1 LGLKWLYGKFVFDG
15 IYALEIPTTI
25 GFSLTK
31 CVNPILKLVK
41 VHQSRRNIMAA
52 KQLIFDVEARNALK
66 RGADTLA
73 DAVKVTLGPR
83 GRNVVLQKSFGAPV
97 ITSDGVTVAKEIDL
111 PDHYENMGAQLLKS
125 VATKTNDAV
134 GDGTTTATVLA
145 QEIVNEGLKNVAAG
159 ADPMQLKIGID
170 KAAEVI
176 VAELQKQSKSV
187 NTSDEI
193 AQVASIAANDSANRS
208 DIGQTVADAM
218 EKVGKDGVITIED
231 GKSAQTEVDIVEGM
245 QFDRGYLSAHF
256 ATDPEDMVAELEDPL
271 ILINTDKISAVAD
284 LVPIL
289 EKVGQL
295 GRPLLIIAEDVEGE
309 ALAVLVVNKL
319 RGGLRVAAVKAPG
332 FGDRRKEMLADIG
345 ILTGGQVISEDVGI
359 RLENVVAGM
368 LGSARR
374 VIVDKDNT
382 TIVGGT
388 GTTEDVQARII
399 QIRQQI
405 EETTSDYDREKLEE
419 RLAKLA
425 GGVAVID
432 VGAATEVEMKERKA
446 RFEDALSATRAAV
459 EEGIVTGGGI
469 ALLRAGAALADFHL
483 EGDQETGVNII
494 RKVLESPIRI
504 IAENAGLEGS
514 VVAAKVKDSEG
525 SYGLNAATGE
535 YGDLLEAGIV
545 DPTKVVRS
553 AIQNGSSI
561 AGLLLTTET
570 LITEVEE
577 EPEDHEHGHHHHGH
591 GHHHH

>member
-1 LGLKWLYGKFVFDG
+1 
-15 IYALEIPTTI
+15 
-25 GFSLTK
+25 
-31 CVNPILKLVK
+31 
-41 VHQSRRNIMAA
+41 MAA

-66 RGADTLA
+66 EGADALA
-73 DAVKVTLGPR
+73 NAVKVTLGPR

-145 QEIVNEGLKNVAAG
+145 QEIVHEGLKNVAAG

-176 VAELQKQSKSV
+176 VGELQNQSKSV

-193 AQVASIAANDSANRS
+193 VQVASIAANDNANRS

-218 EKVGKDGVITIED
+218 DKVGKDGVITIED
-231 GKSAQTEVDIVEGM
+231 GKSAETEVDIVEGM
-245 QFDRGYLSAHF
+245 QFDRGYLSPHF
-256 ATDPEDMVAELEDPL
+256 ATDPESMVAELEDPL
-271 ILINTDKISAVAD
+271 ILINTSKISTVTD
-284 LVPIL
+284 LVPVL

-295 GRPLLIIAEDVEGE
+295 GRPLLIIAEDIEGE

-319 RGGLRVAAVKAPG
+319 RGGLKVVAVKAPG
-332 FGDRRKEMLADIG
+332 FGDRRKEMLEDIG

-359 RLENVVAGM
+359 RLENVVVGM

-382 TIVGGT
+382 TIVGGA
-388 GTTEDVQARII
+388 GTTEDVQARIG

-405 EETTSDYDREKLEE
+405 EVTTSDYDREKLEE

-425 GGVAVID
+425 GGVAVVN
-432 VGAATEVEMKERKA
+432 VGAATEVEMKEKKA

-469 ALLRAGAALADFHL
+469 ALLRAGASLEDFHL
-483 EGDQETGVNII
+483 EGDQETGVNIV
-494 RKVLESPIRI
+494 RRVLESPIRT
-504 IAENAGLEGS
+504 IAENAGFEGS
-514 VVAAKVKDSEG
+514 VVAAQVKDGEG

-535 YGDLLEAGIV
+535 YGDLLEAGVV

-553 AIQNGSSI
+553 AIQNGASV

-577 EPEDHEHGHHHHGH
+577 EPDDHGHHHHGH
-591 GHHHH
+591 GHHHHH

>member
-1 LGLKWLYGKFVFDG
+1 
-15 IYALEIPTTI
+15 
-25 GFSLTK
+25 
-31 CVNPILKLVK
+31 
-41 VHQSRRNIMAA
+41 MAA

-66 RGADTLA
+66 QGADALA
-73 DAVKVTLGPR
+73 NAVKVTLGPR

-111 PDHYENMGAQLLKS
+111 PDHYENIGAQLLKS

-145 QEIVNEGLKNVAAG
+145 QEIVHEGLKNVAAG

-176 VAELQKQSKSV
+176 VGELRKQSKSV
-187 NTSDEI
+187 DTSDEI
-193 AQVASIAANDSANRS
+193 AQVASIAANDNANRS
-208 DIGQTVADAM
+208 DIGQTVANAM

-231 GKSAQTEVDIVEGM
+231 GKSAETEVDIVEGM

-256 ATDPEDMVAELEDPL
+256 ATDPEAMVTELEDPL

-284 LVPIL
+284 LVPLL

-295 GRPLLIIAEDVEGE
+295 GRPLLVIAEDVEGE

-359 RLENVVAGM
+359 RLENVVVGM

-382 TIVGGT
+382 TIVGGA
-388 GTTEDVQARII
+388 GASEDVEARIG

-425 GGVAVID
+425 GGVAVVN

-459 EEGIVTGGGI
+459 EEGVVTGGGI
-469 ALLRAGAALADFHL
+469 ALLRAGAALEDFHL
-483 EGDQETGVNII
+483 EGDQETGVNIV
-494 RKVLESPIRI
+494 RRVLESPIRT

-514 VVAAKVKDSEG
+514 VVAAKVKDGEG
-525 SYGLNAATGE
+525 SYGLNAATGD
-535 YGDLLEAGIV
+535 YGDLLEAGII

-553 AIQNGSSI
+553 AIQNGASV

-577 EPEDHEHGHHHHGH
+577 EADDHGHHHHGH
-591 GHHHH
+591 HHHHH

>member
-1 LGLKWLYGKFVFDG
+1 
-15 IYALEIPTTI
+15 
-25 GFSLTK
+25 
-31 CVNPILKLVK
+31 
-41 VHQSRRNIMAA
+41 MAA

-66 RGADTLA
+66 EGADALA
-73 DAVKVTLGPR
+73 NAVKVTLGPR

-145 QEIVNEGLKNVAAG
+145 QEIVHEGLKNVAAG

-176 VAELQKQSKSV
+176 VGELQKQSKSV

-193 AQVASIAANDSANRS
+193 AQVASIAANDNANRS

-218 EKVGKDGVITIED
+218 DKVGKDGVITIED
-231 GKSAQTEVDIVEGM
+231 GKSAETEVDIVEGM
-245 QFDRGYLSAHF
+245 QFDRGYLSPHF
-256 ATDPEDMVAELEDPL
+256 ATDPESMVAELEDPL
-271 ILINTDKISAVAD
+271 ILINTEKISTVTD
-284 LVPIL
+284 LVPVL

-295 GRPLLIIAEDVEGE
+295 GRPLLIIAEDIEGE

-319 RGGLRVAAVKAPG
+319 RGGLRVVAVKAPG
-332 FGDRRKEMLADIG
+332 FGDRRKEMLEDIG
-345 ILTGGQVISEDVGI
+345 ILTGGQVISEDIGI

-388 GTTEDVQARII
+388 GAAEDVQARIG

-425 GGVAVID
+425 GGVAVVN

-469 ALLRAGAALADFHL
+469 ALLRAGSALEDFHL
-483 EGDQETGVNII
+483 EGDQETGVSIV
-494 RKVLESPIRI
+494 RRVLESPIRT

-514 VVAAKVKDSEG
+514 VVAANVKDGEG

-535 YGDLLEAGIV
+535 YGDLLEAGVV

-553 AIQNGSSI
+553 AIQNGASV

-577 EPEDHEHGHHHHGH
+577 EPEDHGHHHHGH

>member
-1 LGLKWLYGKFVFDG
+1 
-15 IYALEIPTTI
+15 
-25 GFSLTK
+25 
-31 CVNPILKLVK
+31 
-41 VHQSRRNIMAA
+41 MAA

-66 RGADTLA
+66 EGADALA
-73 DAVKVTLGPR
+73 NAVKVTLGPR

-145 QEIVNEGLKNVAAG
+145 QEIVHEGLKNVAAG

-176 VAELQKQSKSV
+176 VGELQKQSKSV
-187 NTSDEI
+187 NTNDEI
-193 AQVASIAANDSANRS
+193 AQVASIAANDNANRS

-218 EKVGKDGVITIED
+218 DKVGKDGVITIED
-231 GKSAQTEVDIVEGM
+231 GKGAETEVDIVEGM
-245 QFDRGYLSAHF
+245 QFDRGYLSPHF
-256 ATDPEDMVAELEDPL
+256 ATDPESMVAELEDPL
-271 ILINTDKISAVAD
+271 ILINTGKISTVTD
-284 LVPIL
+284 LVPVL

-295 GRPLLIIAEDVEGE
+295 GRPLLIVAEDVEGE

-319 RGGLRVAAVKAPG
+319 RGGLRVVAVKAPG
-332 FGDRRKEMLADIG
+332 FGDRRNEMLADIG

-368 LGSARR
+368 MGSARR

-388 GTTEDVQARII
+388 GAAEDVQARIG

-425 GGVAVID
+425 GGVAVVN
-432 VGAATEVEMKERKA
+432 VGAATEVEMKEKKA

-469 ALLRAGAALADFHL
+469 ALLRAGSVLEDFHL
-483 EGDQETGVNII
+483 EGDQETGVNIV
-494 RKVLESPIRI
+494 RRVLESPIRT

-514 VVAAKVKDSEG
+514 VVAATVKDGEG

-553 AIQNGSSI
+553 AIQNGASV

-577 EPEDHEHGHHHHGH
+577 EPEDHGHHHHGH
-591 GHHHH
+591 HHHHH

>member
-1 LGLKWLYGKFVFDG
+1 
-15 IYALEIPTTI
+15 
-25 GFSLTK
+25 
-31 CVNPILKLVK
+31 
-41 VHQSRRNIMAA
+41 MAA

-66 RGADTLA
+66 RGADALA
-73 DAVKVTLGPR
+73 DAVRVTLGPR
-83 GRNVVLQKSFGAPV
+83 GRNVVLQKSFGSPV

-111 PDHYENMGAQLLKS
+111 PDHYENIGAQLLKS

-145 QEIVNEGLKNVAAG
+145 QEIVHEGLKNVAAG

-176 VAELQKQSKSV
+176 VGELQKQSNSV

-193 AQVASIAANDSANRS
+193 AQVASIAANDNANRS
-208 DIGQTVADAM
+208 DIGKTVADAM

-256 ATDPEDMVAELEDPL
+256 STDLETMVAELEDPL
-271 ILINTDKISAVAD
+271 ILINTGKISAVAD
-284 LVPIL
+284 LVPVL

-319 RGGLRVAAVKAPG
+319 RGGLRVVAVKAPG
-332 FGDRRKEMLADIG
+332 FGDRRKEMLEDIG
-345 ILTGGQVISEDVGI
+345 ILTGGQVISEDIGI

-388 GTTEDVQARII
+388 GATEDVQARIG

-405 EETTSDYDREKLEE
+405 EETTSDYDQEKLEE

-425 GGVAVID
+425 GGVAVVN
-432 VGAATEVEMKERKA
+432 VGAATEVEMKEKKA

-469 ALLRAGAALADFHL
+469 ALLRADAALEDFHL
-483 EGDQETGVNII
+483 EGDQETGVNIV
-494 RKVLESPIRI
+494 RSVLESPTRI

-514 VVAAKVKDSEG
+514 VVAAKVKDGEG

-553 AIQNGSSI
+553 AIQNGASV

-577 EPEDHEHGHHHHGH
+577 EPEDHGHHHGHHHHH
-591 GHHHH
+591 

>member
-1 LGLKWLYGKFVFDG
+1 
-15 IYALEIPTTI
+15 
-25 GFSLTK
+25 
-31 CVNPILKLVK
+31 
-41 VHQSRRNIMAA
+41 MAA

-111 PDHYENMGAQLLKS
+111 PDHYENIGAQLLKS

-374 VIVDKDNT
+374 VIIDKDNT

-388 GTTEDVQARII
+388 GTTEDVQARIR

-494 RKVLESPIRI
+494 RKVLESPLRI

-553 AIQNGSSI
+553 AIQNSSSI

-577 EPEDHEHGHHHHGH
+577 EPEDHEHGHHNHGH

>member
-1 LGLKWLYGKFVFDG
+1 
-15 IYALEIPTTI
+15 
-25 GFSLTK
+25 
-31 CVNPILKLVK
+31 
-41 VHQSRRNIMAA
+41 MAA

-66 RGADTLA
+66 EGADALA
-73 DAVKVTLGPR
+73 NAVKVTLGPR

-145 QEIVNEGLKNVAAG
+145 QEIVHEGLKNVAAG

-170 KAAEVI
+170 KAAEV
-176 VAELQKQSKSV
+176 VVGELQKQSKSV

-193 AQVASIAANDSANRS
+193 AQVASIAANDNANRS
-208 DIGQTVADAM
+208 DIGQTVANAM
-218 EKVGKDGVITIED
+218 DKVGKDGVITIED
-231 GKSAQTEVDIVEGM
+231 GKGAETEVDIVEGM

-256 ATDPEDMVAELEDPL
+256 ATDPESMIAELEDPL
-271 ILINTDKISAVAD
+271 ILINTGKISTVTD
-284 LVPIL
+284 LVPVL

-295 GRPLLIIAEDVEGE
+295 GRPLLIIAEDIEGE

-319 RGGLRVAAVKAPG
+319 RGGLRVVAVKAPG
-332 FGDRRKEMLADIG
+332 FGDRRNEMLADIG
-345 ILTGGQVISEDVGI
+345 VLTGGQVISEDVGI

-388 GTTEDVQARII
+388 GAAEDVQARIG
-399 QIRQQI
+399 QIRQQM

-425 GGVAVID
+425 GGVAVVN
-432 VGAATEVEMKERKA
+432 VGAATEVEMKEKKA

-469 ALLRAGAALADFHL
+469 ALLRAGSALEDFHL
-483 EGDQETGVNII
+483 EGDQETGVNIV
-494 RKVLESPIRI
+494 RRVLESPIRT

-514 VVAAKVKDSEG
+514 VVAAQVKDGEG

-535 YGDLLEAGIV
+535 YGDLLEVGIV

-553 AIQNGSSI
+553 AIQNGASV

-577 EPEDHEHGHHHHGH
+577 EPDDHGHHHHGH
-591 GHHHH
+591 GHHHHH

>member
-1 LGLKWLYGKFVFDG
+1 
-15 IYALEIPTTI
+15 
-25 GFSLTK
+25 
-31 CVNPILKLVK
+31 
-41 VHQSRRNIMAA
+41 MAA

-111 PDHYENMGAQLLKS
+111 PDHYENIGAQLLKS

-388 GTTEDVQARII
+388 GTTEDVQARIT

-494 RKVLESPIRI
+494 RKVLESPLRI

-553 AIQNGSSI
+553 AIQNSSSI

-577 EPEDHEHGHHHHGH
+577 EPENHEHGHHGH

>member
-1 LGLKWLYGKFVFDG
+1 
-15 IYALEIPTTI
+15 
-25 GFSLTK
+25 
-31 CVNPILKLVK
+31 
-41 VHQSRRNIMAA
+41 MAA

-66 RGADTLA
+66 QGADELA
-73 DAVKVTLGPR
+73 NAVKVTLGPR

-145 QEIVNEGLKNVAAG
+145 QEIVHEGLKNVAAG

-170 KAAEVI
+170 KAAEI
-176 VAELQKQSKSV
+176 VVGELQKQSKSV
-187 NTSDEI
+187 STNDEI
-193 AQVASIAANDSANRS
+193 AQVASIAANDNANRS

-218 EKVGKDGVITIED
+218 DKVGKDGVITIED
-231 GKSAQTEVDIVEGM
+231 GKSAETEVAIVEGM

-256 ATDPEDMVAELEDPL
+256 ATDPETMVVELEDPL
-271 ILINTDKISAVAD
+271 ILINVDKISTVTD
-284 LVPIL
+284 LVPVL

-319 RGGLRVAAVKAPG
+319 RGGLKVAAVKAPG
-332 FGDRRKEMLADIG
+332 FGDRRKEMLEDIG

-374 VIVDKDNT
+374 VIIDKDNT
-382 TIVGGT
+382 TIVGGA
-388 GTTEDVQARII
+388 GTAEDVQARIG

-405 EETTSDYDREKLEE
+405 EVTTSDYDQEKLEE

-425 GGVAVID
+425 GGVAVVN
-432 VGAATEVEMKERKA
+432 VGAATEVEMKEKKA

-469 ALLRAGAALADFHL
+469 ALLRAGAALEDFHL
-483 EGDQETGVNII
+483 EGDQETGVNIV
-494 RKVLESPIRI
+494 RRVLESPIRT

-514 VVAAKVKDSEG
+514 VVAAQVKDGEG

-535 YGDLLEAGIV
+535 YGDLLEAGVV

-553 AIQNGSSI
+553 AIQNGASV

-577 EPEDHEHGHHHHGH
+577 EPDDHGHHHHGH
-591 GHHHH
+591 GHHHHH

>member
-1 LGLKWLYGKFVFDG
+1 
-15 IYALEIPTTI
+15 
-25 GFSLTK
+25 
-31 CVNPILKLVK
+31 
-41 VHQSRRNIMAA
+41 MAA

-66 RGADTLA
+66 QGADELA
-73 DAVKVTLGPR
+73 NAVKVTLGPR

-145 QEIVNEGLKNVAAG
+145 QEIVHEGLKNVAAG

-170 KAAEVI
+170 KAAEV
-176 VAELQKQSKSV
+176 VVGELQKQSKSV
-187 NTSDEI
+187 STNDEI
-193 AQVASIAANDSANRS
+193 AQVASIAANDNANRS

-218 EKVGKDGVITIED
+218 DKVGKDGVITIED
-231 GKSAQTEVDIVEGM
+231 GKSAETEVDIVEGM

-256 ATDPEDMVAELEDPL
+256 ATDPETMVVELEDPL
-271 ILINTDKISAVAD
+271 ILINVDKISTVTD
-284 LVPIL
+284 LVPVL

-319 RGGLRVAAVKAPG
+319 RGGLKVAAVKAPG
-332 FGDRRKEMLADIG
+332 FGDRRKEMLEDIG

-382 TIVGGT
+382 TIVGGA
-388 GTTEDVQARII
+388 GTAEDVQARIG

-405 EETTSDYDREKLEE
+405 EVTTSDYDGEKLEE

-425 GGVAVID
+425 GGVAVVN
-432 VGAATEVEMKERKA
+432 VGAATEVEMKEKKA

-469 ALLRAGAALADFHL
+469 ALLRAGAALEDFHL
-483 EGDQETGVNII
+483 EGDQETGVNIV
-494 RKVLESPIRI
+494 RRVLESPIRT

-514 VVAAKVKDSEG
+514 VVAAQVKDGEG

-535 YGDLLEAGIV
+535 YGDLLEAGVV

-553 AIQNGSSI
+553 AIQNGASV

-570 LITEVEE
+570 LVTEVEE
-577 EPEDHEHGHHHHGH
+577 EPEDHGHHHHGH
-591 GHHHH
+591 HHHH

>member
-1 LGLKWLYGKFVFDG
+1 
-15 IYALEIPTTI
+15 
-25 GFSLTK
+25 
-31 CVNPILKLVK
+31 
-41 VHQSRRNIMAA
+41 MAA

-66 RGADTLA
+66 EGADVLA
-73 DAVKVTLGPR
+73 NAVKVTLGPC

-145 QEIVNEGLKNVAAG
+145 QEIVHEGLKNVAAG

-170 KAAEVI
+170 KAAEV
-176 VAELQKQSKSV
+176 VVGELQKQSKSV

-193 AQVASIAANDSANRS
+193 AQVASIAANDNANHS

-256 ATDPEDMVAELEDPL
+256 ATNPESMVAELEDPL
-271 ILINTDKISAVAD
+271 ILINTGKIGTVTD
-284 LVPIL
+284 LVPVL

-319 RGGLRVAAVKAPG
+319 RGGLRVVAVKAPG
-332 FGDRRKEMLADIG
+332 FGDRREEMLEDIG
-345 ILTGGQVISEDVGI
+345 ILTGGQVISEDIGI

-374 VIVDKDNT
+374 IIVDKDNT
-382 TIVGGT
+382 TIVGGA
-388 GTTEDVQARII
+388 GATEDVQARIG

-405 EETTSDYDREKLEE
+405 EDTTSDYDREKLEE

-425 GGVAVID
+425 GGVAVVN
-432 VGAATEVEMKERKA
+432 VGAATEVEMKEKKA

-459 EEGIVTGGGI
+459 EEGIITGGGI
-469 ALLRAGAALADFHL
+469 ALLRAGSALEDFHL
-483 EGDQETGVNII
+483 EGDQETGVNIV
-494 RKVLESPIRI
+494 RRVLESPIRT

-514 VVAAKVKDSEG
+514 VVAAKVKDGEG

-553 AIQNGSSI
+553 AIQNGASV

-577 EPEDHEHGHHHHGH
+577 EPEDHEHHGHGH

>member
-1 LGLKWLYGKFVFDG
+1 
-15 IYALEIPTTI
+15 
-25 GFSLTK
+25 
-31 CVNPILKLVK
+31 
-41 VHQSRRNIMAA
+41 MAA

-66 RGADTLA
+66 EGADALA
-73 DAVKVTLGPR
+73 NAVKVTLGPR

-170 KAAEVI
+170 KAAEAI
-176 VAELQKQSKSV
+176 VGELQNQSKSV
-187 NTSDEI
+187 STSDEI
-193 AQVASIAANDSANRS
+193 AQVASIAANDNANRS

-218 EKVGKDGVITIED
+218 DKVGKDGVITIED
-231 GKSAQTEVDIVEGM
+231 GKSAETEVDIVEGM
-245 QFDRGYLSAHF
+245 QFDRGYLSPHF
-256 ATDPEDMVAELEDPL
+256 ATDPESMVAELEDPL
-271 ILINTDKISAVAD
+271 ILINTSKISTVTD
-284 LVPIL
+284 LVPVL

-295 GRPLLIIAEDVEGE
+295 GRPLLIIAEDIEGE

-319 RGGLRVAAVKAPG
+319 RGGLKVVAVKAPG
-332 FGDRRKEMLADIG
+332 FGDRRKEMLEDIG
-345 ILTGGQVISEDVGI
+345 ILTGSQVISEDVGI

-382 TIVGGT
+382 TIVGGA
-388 GTTEDVQARII
+388 GTTEDVQARIG

-405 EETTSDYDREKLEE
+405 EATTSDYDREKLEE

-425 GGVAVID
+425 GGVAVVN
-432 VGAATEVEMKERKA
+432 VGAATEVEMQEKKA

-469 ALLRAGAALADFHL
+469 ALLRAGAALEDFHL
-483 EGDQETGVNII
+483 EGDQETGVNIV
-494 RKVLESPIRI
+494 RRVLESPIRT

-514 VVAAKVKDSEG
+514 VVAAQVKDGEG

-535 YGDLLEAGIV
+535 YGDLLEAGVV

-553 AIQNGSSI
+553 AIQNGASV

-577 EPEDHEHGHHHHGH
+577 EPEGHGHHHHGH

>member
-1 LGLKWLYGKFVFDG
+1 
-15 IYALEIPTTI
+15 
-25 GFSLTK
+25 
-31 CVNPILKLVK
+31 
-41 VHQSRRNIMAA
+41 MAA

-66 RGADTLA
+66 EGADVLA
-73 DAVKVTLGPR
+73 NAVKVTLGPR

-145 QEIVNEGLKNVAAG
+145 QEIVHEGLKNVAAG

-170 KAAEVI
+170 KAAEV
-176 VAELQKQSKSV
+176 VVGELQNQSKSV

-193 AQVASIAANDSANRS
+193 AQVASIAANDNANRS

-218 EKVGKDGVITIED
+218 DKVGKDGVITIED
-231 GKSAQTEVDIVEGM
+231 GKSAETEVDIVEGM
-245 QFDRGYLSAHF
+245 QFDRGYLSPHF
-256 ATDPEDMVAELEDPL
+256 ATDPESMVAELEDPL
-271 ILINTDKISAVAD
+271 ILINTGKISTVTD
-284 LVPIL
+284 LVPVL

-319 RGGLRVAAVKAPG
+319 RGGLRVVAVKAPG
-332 FGDRRKEMLADIG
+332 FGDRRKEMLEDIG
-345 ILTGGQVISEDVGI
+345 ILTGGQVISEDIGI

-388 GTTEDVQARII
+388 GAADDVQARIG
-399 QIRQQI
+399 QIRQQV

-425 GGVAVID
+425 GGVAVVN

-469 ALLRAGAALADFHL
+469 ALLRAGSALEDFHL
-483 EGDQETGVNII
+483 EGDQETGVNIV
-494 RKVLESPIRI
+494 RRVLESPIRI

-514 VVAAKVKDSEG
+514 VVAAKVKDGEG

-535 YGDLLEAGIV
+535 YGDLLEVGIV

-553 AIQNGSSI
+553 AIQNGASV

-570 LITEVEE
+570 LVTEVEE
-577 EPEDHEHGHHHHGH
+577 EPEDHGHHHHGH
-591 GHHHH
+591 HHHH

>member
-1 LGLKWLYGKFVFDG
+1 
-15 IYALEIPTTI
+15 
-25 GFSLTK
+25 
-31 CVNPILKLVK
+31 
-41 VHQSRRNIMAA
+41 MAA

-66 RGADTLA
+66 EGADALA
-73 DAVKVTLGPR
+73 NAVKVTLGPR

-134 GDGTTTATVLA
+134 GDGTTTATLLA
-145 QEIVNEGLKNVAAG
+145 QEIVHEGLKNVAAG

-170 KAAEVI
+170 KAAEV
-176 VAELQKQSKSV
+176 VVGELQQQSNSV
-187 NTSDEI
+187 STNDEI

-218 EKVGKDGVITIED
+218 DKVGKDGVITIED
-231 GKSAQTEVDIVEGM
+231 GKSAETEVDIVEGM
-245 QFDRGYLSAHF
+245 QFDRGYLSPHF
-256 ATDPEDMVAELEDPL
+256 ATDPESMVAELEDPL
-271 ILINTDKISAVAD
+271 ILINTEKISTVTD

-295 GRPLLIIAEDVEGE
+295 GRPLLIIAEDIEGE

-319 RGGLRVAAVKAPG
+319 RGGLRVVAVKAPG
-332 FGDRRKEMLADIG
+332 FGDRRKEMLEDIG
-345 ILTGGQVISEDVGI
+345 ILTGGQVISEDIGI

-388 GTTEDVQARII
+388 GTAEDVQARIG

-425 GGVAVID
+425 GGVAVVN
-432 VGAATEVEMKERKA
+432 VGAATEVEMKEKKA

-469 ALLRAGAALADFHL
+469 ALLRAGSALEDFHL
-483 EGDQETGVNII
+483 EGDQETGVNIV
-494 RKVLESPIRI
+494 RRVLESPIRT

-514 VVAAKVKDSEG
+514 VVAAKVKDGDG

-535 YGDLLEAGIV
+535 YGDLLEEGIV

-553 AIQNGSSI
+553 AIQNGASV

-570 LITEVEE
+570 LVTEVEE
-577 EPEDHEHGHHHHGH
+577 EPEDHGHHHHGH
-591 GHHHH
+591 HHHHH

>member
-1 LGLKWLYGKFVFDG
+1 
-15 IYALEIPTTI
+15 
-25 GFSLTK
+25 
-31 CVNPILKLVK
+31 
-41 VHQSRRNIMAA
+41 MAA

-111 PDHYENMGAQLLKS
+111 PDHYENIGAQLLKS

-295 GRPLLIIAEDVEGE
+295 GRPLLIIAEDIEGE

-319 RGGLRVAAVKAPG
+319 RGGLRVVAVKAPG

-388 GTTEDVQARII
+388 GTTEDVQARIT

-494 RKVLESPIRI
+494 RKVLESPLRI

-553 AIQNGSSI
+553 AIQNSSSI

-577 EPEDHEHGHHHHGH
+577 EPENHEHGHHGH